1 MGSKPATAPVG
12 AVRRALGEIGQAAP
26 AVRAPAARQG
36 VSAAPPRP
44 PLFRVPR
51 PWGAVAA
58 CGAPLRG
65 ALSRA
70 PAPAPPPRGV

>member
-44 PLFRVPR
+44 PFFAR
-51 PWGAVAA
+51 
-58 CGAPLRG
+58 
-65 ALSRA
+65 RA
-70 PAPAPPPRGV
+70 PGGP